1 MGYETPY
8 SFPVVPVIGGSGPN
22 NHGKSRQSYHRH
34 RYAQTGLT
42 LVGRHSAGRVGP
54 QRPGIRKKFQAL
66 IHQPTAEGFVIYIDG
81 DHEHHSYWRL
91 IDDKLYLDHTIRKS
105 DYSEIDFS
113 GIFVRDHTGYYPA
126 TFYSGTLPISGIF
139 YQDGTKPIFVF
150 EEGRLTYTNWTYPS
164 FPCPSP
170 MLGDPLF
177 LHFDYMQFAQFTDG
191 LWTCWMR
198 ILPDPSGNPITIQP
212 LIVAHKSG
220 IIDASDAAKK
230 RLKTAIADSLKTVD
244 FICDVNFSRGSIQ
257 AVLKTFEIPR
267 PILYRKE
274 IRKNGRRLVGYENAT
289 GRPIVPFGKYARCHT
304 PIISENRIGIVE
316 TDEGKF
322 IAIDH
327 TGKKLFEIMF
337 QSPVLSVEDLFRY
350 GYFIYVTRNGRQGV
364 ATISGL
370 RYTQPTHK
378 PIDLSDVDR
387 DVIKALIH

>member
-1 MGYETPY
+1 M
-8 SFPVVPVIGGSGPN
+8 
-22 NHGKSRQSYHRH
+22 
-34 RYAQTGLT
+34 
-42 LVGRHSAGRVGP
+42 
-54 QRPGIRKKFQAL
+54 
-66 IHQPTAEGFVIYIDG
+66 
-81 DHEHHSYWRL
+81 
-91 IDDKLYLDHTIRKS
+91 
-105 DYSEIDFS
+105 
-113 GIFVRDHTGYYPA
+113 
-126 TFYSGTLPISGIF
+126 
-139 YQDGTKPIFVF
+139 
-150 EEGRLTYTNWTYPS
+150 
-164 FPCPSP
+164 
-170 MLGDPLF
+170 
-177 LHFDYMQFAQFTDG
+177 
-191 LWTCWMR
+191 
-198 ILPDPSGNPITIQP
+198 
-212 LIVAHKSG
+212 
-220 IIDASDAAKK
+220 DAAKK

-274 IRKNGRRLVGYENAT
+274 IRKNGRQLVGYENAT

-378 PIDLSDVDR
+378 PINLSDVDR
-387 DVIKALIH
+387 DAIKALIL